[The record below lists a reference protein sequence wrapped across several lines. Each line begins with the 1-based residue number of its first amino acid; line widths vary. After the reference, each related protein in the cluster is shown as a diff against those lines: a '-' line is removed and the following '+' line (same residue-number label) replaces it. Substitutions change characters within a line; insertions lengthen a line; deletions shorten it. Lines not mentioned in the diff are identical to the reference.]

1 MLYVLNTRW
10 YNGANL
16 HKDTSVESDELRN
29 HHEPISGRGERRWA
43 SYIGQLWLV
52 LARRRG
58 RKRKG
63 RRMPTA
69 SPGQHLPRA
78 SSSSRQQPQGCLA
91 SAAASALG
99 PRCSPACL
107 PSFPLTHTCSA
118 IFPPQPASILIWFKS
133 PSLSSSSKFQ
143 LHQTISPPSSN
154 RLSLA
159 SQLNIVYLFVYCSGI
174 VLAGKSISKCQ
185 DQNELCPYKM
195 VIKVARDPI
204 NNITMGTF
212 NCGQPSSMLGQVNIW
227 RSHHGNDKNP
237 LLSTS
242 LSAE

>member
-1 MLYVLNTRW
+1 MLYAMNTRW

-63 RRMPTA
+63 RRVPSA

-78 SSSSRQQPQGCLA
+78 SSSSWQQPQGCLA

-99 PRCSPACL
+99 PRCNLACL
-107 PSFPLTHTCSA
+107 SCFPLTHTSSA
-118 IFPPQPASILIWFKS
+118 IFPSTTCFYFFSDFSLIFFQVPTPPNHLS
-133 PSLSSSSKFQ
+133 PHHPTGS
-143 LHQTISPPSSN
+143 
-154 RLSLA
+154 
-159 SQLNIVYLFVYCSGI
+159 
-174 VLAGKSISKCQ
+174 
-185 DQNELCPYKM
+185 
-195 VIKVARDPI
+195 
-204 NNITMGTF
+204 
-212 NCGQPSSMLGQVNIW
+212 
-227 RSHHGNDKNP
+227 RSHHNWISFIYSCIAVELFQRVRAYRNVKIKMNFAHIKW
-237 LLSTS
+237 SS
-242 LSAE
+242 K